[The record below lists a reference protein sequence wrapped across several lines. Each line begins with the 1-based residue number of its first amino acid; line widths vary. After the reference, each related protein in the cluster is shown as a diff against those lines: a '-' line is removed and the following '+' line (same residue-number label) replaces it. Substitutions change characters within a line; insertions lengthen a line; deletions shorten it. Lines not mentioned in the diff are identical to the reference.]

1 MIKVGCCG
9 FPVKRETYYQNFP
22 VVEIQ
27 QTFYHLPQMTTG
39 RRWKEEAPPNFEFTM
54 KAWQL
59 ITHDPSSPTHRRLR
73 VDIPERKRKHHGFF
87 KRTEEV
93 DAAWLRTAEFAR
105 VLGAKKILFQCPRS
119 FNSSEDHVN
128 NMKQFFK
135 KIRRNS
141 FTFIWEP
148 RGEWE
153 DRVVEKLCKELGLLP
168 CLDPFGKSVF
178 KGDLIYTRLH
188 GKTGYRYSYSDK
200 DLLELINKVR
210 SYPEAYLLFNNLN
223 MYENARRLKE
233 LLSETVR

>member
-1 MIKVGCCG
+1 MIMVGCCG
-9 FPVKRETYYQNFP
+9 FPVKRETYYRNFL

-59 ITHDPSSPTHRRLR
+59 ITHDPSSPTYRRLR
-73 VDIPERKRKHHGFF
+73 VDIPERKRKHYGFF

-105 VLGAKKILFQCPRS
+105 ALGAKKILFQCPRS

-168 CLDPFGKSVF
+168 CLDPFGKSAF

-200 DLLELINKVR
+200 DLLELVNKVR

-223 MYENARRLKE
+223 MYENAHRLKE